1 MKRREFLSLLGG
13 AAAAPSMFW
22 PRGVR
27 AQQPALPVIAF
38 LRSGSA
44 EGAAHLVAA
53 LRQGLREAG
62 LIEGQNVAIEFHW
75 ADDRPDR
82 LSSLAAGL
90 ARRQVSVIIGSA
102 STAALAAKAAT
113 STIPI
118 VFVAAG
124 DPVEH
129 GLVKSLARPGGNAT
143 GVSYL
148 TSARAAKR
156 VEFLHDLVPGMT
168 MVAALVHPEQPN
180 QEPFLRDLEA
190 GVRAFGLRRQI
201 LNARTERDVDDA
213 FTTLAQQKAQALIVG
228 PDTLFT
234 LHREKIIALAARHAL
249 PAIYTTRE
257 FATAGGLMVWG
268 TSLTEQY
275 RLAGTYAGRILKGAR
290 PADLPVTQP
299 SKFELIINLKTAKA
313 LGLDVPEKLLALA
326 DEVIE

>member
-1 MKRREFLSLLGG
+1 M
-13 AAAAPSMFW
+13 
-22 PRGVR
+22 
-27 AQQPALPVIAF
+27 
-38 LRSGSA
+38 
-44 EGAAHLVAA
+44 
-53 LRQGLREAG
+53 
-62 LIEGQNVAIEFHW
+62 
-75 ADDRPDR
+75 
-82 LSSLAAGL
+82 
-90 ARRQVSVIIGSA
+90 IIGSA

-201 LNARTERDVDDA
+201 LNARTERDIDDA

-275 RLAGTYAGRILKGAR
+275 RLAGTCGHWGAK
-290 PADLPVTQP
+290 PADLPITQP

-313 LGLDVPEKLLALA
+313 LGLDVPEKLLAALA

>member
-1 MKRREFLSLLGG
+1 MKRHEFLSFLGG
-13 AAAAPSMFW
+13 AAAAPAMLW
-22 PRGVR
+22 PQGVR

-82 LSSLAAGL
+82 LSALAAGL
-90 ARRQVSVIIGSA
+90 ARRPVSVIIGSA

-156 VEFLHDLVPGMT
+156 VEFLHDLVPAMT

-257 FATAGGLMVWG
+257 FAIAGGLMVWG

-275 RLAGTYAGRILKGAR
+275 RLAGTYAGRVLKGAK

-313 LGLDVPEKLLALA
+313 LGIDVPEKLLALA

>member
-1 MKRREFLSLLGG
+1 MKRREFLSFLGG
-13 AAAAPSMFW
+13 AAAAPAMLW
-22 PRGVR
+22 PQGVR

-82 LSSLAAGL
+82 LSALAAGL
-90 ARRQVSVIIGSA
+90 ARRPVSVIIGSA

-156 VEFLHDLVPGMT
+156 VEFLHDLVPAMT

-257 FATAGGLMVWG
+257 FAIAGGLMVWG

-275 RLAGTYAGRILKGAR
+275 RLAGTYAGRVLKGAK

>member
-1 MKRREFLSLLGG
+1 VG
-13 AAAAPSMFW
+13 
-22 PRGVR
+22 
-27 AQQPALPVIAF
+27 
-38 LRSGSA
+38 
-44 EGAAHLVAA
+44 
-53 LRQGLREAG
+53 
-62 LIEGQNVAIEFHW
+62 
-75 ADDRPDR
+75 
-82 LSSLAAGL
+82 
-90 ARRQVSVIIGSA
+90 
-102 STAALAAKAAT
+102 
-113 STIPI
+113 
-118 VFVAAG
+118 
-124 DPVEH
+124 
-129 GLVKSLARPGGNAT
+129 
-143 GVSYL
+143 YL

-156 VEFLHDLVPGMT
+156 WSSSDLVPGMT

-190 GVRAFGLRRQI
+190 GVRAFGLRSQI
-201 LNARTERDVDDA
+201 LNARTEREVDDA
-213 FTTLAQQKAQALIVG
+213 FNTLLQQQAQALIVG

-234 LHREKIIALAARHAL
+234 LHREKIIALAARHAV

-275 RLAGTYAGRILKGAR
+275 RLAGAYAGRILKGAK